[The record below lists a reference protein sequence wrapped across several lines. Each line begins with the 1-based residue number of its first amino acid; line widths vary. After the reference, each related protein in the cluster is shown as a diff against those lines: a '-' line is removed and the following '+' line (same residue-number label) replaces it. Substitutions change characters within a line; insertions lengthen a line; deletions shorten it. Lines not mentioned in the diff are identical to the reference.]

1 MLHSNSMPNPLPTEE
16 ISETKSTI
24 KTLQSFVTFSKN
36 VAKKTGSFLQDK
48 RNDSNLMLVL
58 AIISIIV
65 SVYFVYQAVSSIA
78 LLNKKT
84 PLLLQLDSY
93 DTRMITDNV
102 LTENKA
108 KNMDSLQDLIDENT
122 STEKDLAIYSKYLA
136 ELQIPYTYF
145 LQQIYLPSL
154 NIWKDPYTNQISID
168 IIGMKYLQKNP
179 YDDIKLLQKRS
190 DFFKNVGDN
199 NESNDI
205 KNIDI
210 GDIQEDANGYFT
222 IPITVNFTANSKR
235 AFLLLVDKIS
245 VTSNKTNISLINEF
259 WYYLWQ
265 EIKKDKQTEIKDLT
279 KEYSSLTGLDA
290 DTNPDKVIAY
300 NLYNWI
306 FNDKE
311 NKLIDRSVI
320 DKTIKNIISCE
331 NKSDEVCYYQFRDK
345 YKSIPSFGYFLGTDF
360 TSDPAQNLKKF
371 MLNLP
376 PVFSLKSFS
385 FRPGNA

>member
-1 MLHSNSMPNPLPTEE
+1 MLHSNSMPKPLPTEE

-145 LQQIYLPSL
+145 LHLPS
-154 NIWKDPYTNQISID
+154 
-168 IIGMKYLQKNP
+168 
-179 YDDIKLLQKRS
+179 
-190 DFFKNVGDN
+190 
-199 NESNDI
+199 
-205 KNIDI
+205 
-210 GDIQEDANGYFT
+210 
-222 IPITVNFTANSKR
+222 
-235 AFLLLVDKIS
+235 
-245 VTSNKTNISLINEF
+245 
-259 WYYLWQ
+259 
-265 EIKKDKQTEIKDLT
+265 
-279 KEYSSLTGLDA
+279 
-290 DTNPDKVIAY
+290 
-300 NLYNWI
+300 
-306 FNDKE
+306 
-311 NKLIDRSVI
+311 
-320 DKTIKNIISCE
+320 
-331 NKSDEVCYYQFRDK
+331 
-345 YKSIPSFGYFLGTDF
+345 
-360 TSDPAQNLKKF
+360 
-371 MLNLP
+371 
-376 PVFSLKSFS
+376 
-385 FRPGNA
+385 